1 MLISQNKN
9 VLTRSVMPQR
19 TTKADESF
27 HWLRNSKH
35 TTLSVKYGG
44 DNGMACVV
52 ANGTG
57 GLVPWMWLLLELA
70 GWNLKCTGLYCAM
83 TERIVQNQQVC
94 QAKDKVAEAS
104 KACF

>member
-1 MLISQNKN
+1 
-9 VLTRSVMPQR
+9 MPQR

-44 DNGMACVV
+44 DNGMACVA

-57 GLVPWMWLLLELA
+57 GLVPWM
-70 GWNLKCTGLYCAM
+70 M
-83 TERIVQNQQVC
+83 
-94 QAKDKVAEAS
+94 
-104 KACF
+104 